1 MSSRK
6 KVGFMAGA
14 GLGAAAAAAL
24 RRRWSKADGEPPVER
39 VATPPDAAG
48 EAFLDAL
55 SRAIRIPTVSSDTG
69 YDAAVFDEFHGF
81 LAREYPLVHTRLER
95 EVIEGHSLLYRWP
108 GTDPDAAPF
117 LLMAHQDVV
126 PVEPGTEDGWDQGPF
141 AGAIDGD
148 HLWGRGALDDK
159 GPLIA
164 LLQAVE
170 ALLGEDFAPVP
181 TIYLFLG
188 HDEES
193 GGRGA
198 VAAADLLGARGVRF
212 SFVLDEGG
220 AVAEDLLPGVTAP
233 LALVGIGEKASLDVE
248 IAARGEGGHSSAP
261 PRHTAIGRVAAAI
274 KQIED
279 HPMPARIDV
288 QRPFLRALA
297 SVMRGPRATLLRNP
311 DRFRPVV
318 ERRLSASPMTSAL
331 IRTTAAVT
339 MISGGVKSNVLP
351 QEARA
356 VVNFRILPGDTVAG
370 VLDHVLS
377 TVGDEV
383 RVTSRGF
390 GGVAADPPPL
400 SSTVSAGFAAVAA
413 TIDEVFPGVALAP
426 WILLG
431 ATDSRFFRPIAD
443 DVYRF
448 APFTVT
454 PDDMSRVHG
463 TAERVRISDAAGAVA
478 FYRGL
483 IVRAGGLG

>member
-1 MSSRK
+1 
-6 KVGFMAGA
+6 
-14 GLGAAAAAAL
+14 
-24 RRRWSKADGEPPVER
+24 
-39 VATPPDAAG
+39 
-48 EAFLDAL
+48 
-55 SRAIRIPTVSSDTG
+55 
-69 YDAAVFDEFHGF
+69 
-81 LAREYPLVHTRLER
+81 
-95 EVIEGHSLLYRWP
+95 
-108 GTDPDAAPF
+108 
-117 LLMAHQDVV
+117 
-126 PVEPGTEDGWDQGPF
+126 
-141 AGAIDGD
+141 
-148 HLWGRGALDDK
+148 
-159 GPLIA
+159 
-164 LLQAVE
+164 
-170 ALLGEDFAPVP
+170 
-181 TIYLFLG
+181 
-188 HDEES
+188 
-193 GGRGA
+193 
-198 VAAADLLGARGVRF
+198 
-212 SFVLDEGG
+212 
-220 AVAEDLLPGVTAP
+220 
-233 LALVGIGEKASLDVE
+233 
-248 IAARGEGGHSSAP
+248 
-261 PRHTAIGRVAAAI
+261 
-274 KQIED
+274 
-279 HPMPARIDV
+279 MPARIDV

-297 SVMRGPRATLLRNP
+297 AVMRGPRATLLRNP

-400 SSTVSAGFAAVAA
+400 SSTVSAGFAAVAE
-413 TIDEVFPGVALAP
+413 TIDEVFPGVAVAP

-483 IVRAGGLG
+483 MVRAGGLG